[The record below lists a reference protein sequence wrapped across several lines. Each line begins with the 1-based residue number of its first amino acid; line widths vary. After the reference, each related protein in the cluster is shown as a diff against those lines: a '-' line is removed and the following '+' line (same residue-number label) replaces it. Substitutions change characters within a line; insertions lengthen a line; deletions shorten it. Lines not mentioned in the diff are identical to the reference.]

1 MAEFVLQ
8 CKCGQMEMYQKYIK
22 GTPNVK
28 HWVIRCK
35 NCNAYVETKKKETAN
50 KYMGEDIQLLSS
62 PKGLCVSCSF
72 TWNTSLGSNIAL
84 PQGPSDL
91 CHSCHCIV

>member
-22 GTPNVK
+22 GVANVK

-35 NCNAYVETKKKETAN
+35 NCNAYVETKKKEKAISMWNCWDMYHEN
-50 KYMGEDIQLLSS
+50 KIHSS
-62 PKGLCVSCSF
+62 SV
-72 TWNTSLGSNIAL
+72 
-84 PQGPSDL
+84 
-91 CHSCHCIV
+91 